1 MIKKAAPKKA
11 AFLLKYE
18 KFHLLSITYYL
29 KKSYLC
35 GLEEILKK

>member
-1 MIKKAAPKKA
+1 MIKKAAPKGSFFIK
-11 AFLLKYE
+11 
-18 KFHLLSITYYL
+18 KFHLLFITYYL

>member
-1 MIKKAAPKKA
+1 MIRKLPQKGSFFIK
-11 AFLLKYE
+11 
-18 KFHLLSITYYL
+18 KFHLLFITYYL

>member
-11 AFLLKYE
+11 AFLLKNFTYY
-18 KFHLLSITYYL
+18 ITYYL